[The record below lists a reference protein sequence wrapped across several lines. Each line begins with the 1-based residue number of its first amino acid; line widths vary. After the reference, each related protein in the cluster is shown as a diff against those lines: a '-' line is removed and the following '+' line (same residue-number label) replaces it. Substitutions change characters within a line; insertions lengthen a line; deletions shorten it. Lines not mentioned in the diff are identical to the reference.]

1 MLDKEGTALAPEF
14 LSQGYTLFVLSYRL
28 PSPVEGENIN
38 KTLLMQ
44 YLQCFIFV
52 RMLINGIYSVIVLVY

>member
-28 PSPVEGENIN
+28 PSPAEEENIN
-38 KTLLMQ
+38 KT
-44 YLQCFIFV
+44 FIDAISAMLYI
-52 RMLINGIYSVIVLVY
+52 RKMLINGIYSVIVLVY

>member
-28 PSPVEGENIN
+28 PSPVEGENIKQN
-38 KTLLMQ
+38 F
-44 YLQCFIFV
+44 Y
-52 RMLINGIYSVIVLVY
+52 